1 MATLPFGNNRDSVL
15 YLGIQGE
22 PVDPDHPQ
30 VARAHRVSQDFFG
43 VMGVKIVSGRSFTSD
58 DRQTTAPVAIV
69 NRAFARRYLHGKDP
83 LASRFAAGYPDIPA
97 APLYTIVG
105 VADDVK
111 YVSAAQAGDPA
122 YYLPESQ
129 APYFAQSVVVN
140 TSTGDP
146 LRIAAAVKAAVK
158 AQDPLLPVLP
168 RRMSDIVS
176 ASMTRER
183 LGMTLMLLFA
193 AAAIAL
199 AAVGIYGVISYA
211 SAQRTN
217 EVATRMA
224 LGATPAD
231 VFWMMMN
238 QGRALAAAGTVIG
251 VAVAYAAGRAGSS
264 VLYEVRASDPVVL
277 LSATALVAA
286 VTFLSILAPARRAA
300 GVDPSR
306 VLRLD

>member
-1 MATLPFGNNRDSVL
+1 
-15 YLGIQGE
+15 
-22 PVDPDHPQ
+22 
-30 VARAHRVSQDFFG
+30 
-43 VMGVKIVSGRSFTSD
+43 
-58 DRQTTAPVAIV
+58 
-69 NRAFARRYLHGKDP
+69 
-83 LASRFAAGYPDIPA
+83 
-97 APLYTIVG
+97 
-105 VADDVK
+105 
-111 YVSAAQAGDPA
+111 
-122 YYLPESQ
+122 
-129 APYFAQSVVVN
+129 
-140 TSTGDP
+140 